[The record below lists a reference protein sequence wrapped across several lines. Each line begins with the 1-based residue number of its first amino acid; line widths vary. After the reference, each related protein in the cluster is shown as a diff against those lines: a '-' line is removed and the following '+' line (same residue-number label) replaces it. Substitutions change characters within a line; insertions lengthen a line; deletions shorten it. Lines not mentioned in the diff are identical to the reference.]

1 MHSVKFSRSIWK
13 KLHRA
18 ENIYTGTAC
27 GACDKYRVCHDQGRW
42 GSQMILQ
49 TKYTPQNKNTKYKAQ
64 NTHCVLHN
72 EVYIIIEIVCAVG
85 AELEPHR

>member
-1 MHSVKFSRSIWK
+1 
-13 KLHRA
+13 
-18 ENIYTGTAC
+18 
-27 GACDKYRVCHDQGRW
+27 
-42 GSQMILQ
+42 MILQ